1 MFQLLSLFL
10 FDPNKLVMNFLWQMI
25 QCTVLILHS
34 KKCWVKKGRTQR
46 LGCFD
51 PAVGRGGKSRFQKVK
66 VLPYVY
72 SNSAADFTRGGT
84 KSFLSSHKQV
94 SSQMPSPQRDKV
106 NEMIKRLK
114 KATSLKKRETQK
126 HMT

>member
-1 MFQLLSLFL
+1 MDEPSGW
-10 FDPNKLVMNFLWQMI
+10 V
-25 QCTVLILHS
+25 VL
-34 KKCWVKKGRTQR
+34 TQW
-46 LGCFD
+46 LGYFD
-51 PAVGRGGKSRFQKVK
+51 PAVGRGGKSRVQNVK

-94 SSQMPSPQRDKV
+94 SSQIPSPQRVKV
-106 NEMIKRLK
+106 NEIIKRLK

>member
-1 MFQLLSLFL
+1 MSSYTLKNAGLKITQR
-10 FDPNKLVMNFLWQMI
+10 
-25 QCTVLILHS
+25 
-34 KKCWVKKGRTQR
+34 WVKKGRTQR
-46 LGCFD
+46 LGYFD
-51 PAVGRGGKSRFQKVK
+51 PAVGRGGKSRVQKVK

-72 SNSAADFTRGGT
+72 SNSAAVFTREGT

-94 SSQMPSPQRDKV
+94 SSQIPSPQRA
-106 NEMIKRLK
+106 NEIIKSLK